1 MSEELKSNLQI
12 LSEYLGC
19 EITEINPDKKIT
31 VADATMLM
39 HLYSAQFKQAL
50 AKADE
55 WGSVEIPPKESGR
68 YWCYV
73 KEINDLGVS
82 YFQWNCSYDVI
93 DNTWSDNLKLMT
105 VTHWTNLLPNP
116 QINKEIK

>member
-12 LSEYLGC
+12 LAEYLGC

-39 HLYSAQFKQAL
+39 HLYSAQCKQAL

-55 WGSVEIPPKESGR
+55 WVSVA
-68 YWCYV
+68 
-73 KEINDLGVS
+73 
-82 YFQWNCSYDVI
+82 
-93 DNTWSDNLKLMT
+93 
-105 VTHWTNLLPNP
+105 
-116 QINKEIK
+116 EIKERISELNDMQLQASDDADFCVQLERSKSELKKLLSQPNQ